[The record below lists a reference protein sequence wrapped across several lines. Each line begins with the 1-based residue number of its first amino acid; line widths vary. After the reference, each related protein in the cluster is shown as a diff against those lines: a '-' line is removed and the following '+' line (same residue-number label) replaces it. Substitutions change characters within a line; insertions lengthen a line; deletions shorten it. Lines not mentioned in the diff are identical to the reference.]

1 MSTTLEPAFLRTL
14 ILVTSFRGDDMD
26 RACAFLL
33 LLAMKLGQIDAGMMP
48 AEICG
53 ESKTMAGCAVASLL
67 TQKLLEPI
75 GRVRSSSPLA
85 NGRKV
90 SLLSIPANRMATA
103 RTWLAQRGYTTET
116 AQLEMN
122 IAV

>member
-1 MSTTLEPAFLRTL
+1 MSTPQLSPEFLRTL
-14 ILVTSFRGDDMD
+14 IIVTGFRGEDID

-33 LLAMKLGQIDAGMMP
+33 LLSLKVGPIDAGMMP

-53 ESKTMAGCAVASLL
+53 ESKTLAGCATASLL

-90 SLLSIPANRMATA
+90 SLLQIPANRMAAA
-103 RTWLAQRGYTTET
+103 RTWLAVRGYTTET
-116 AQLEMN
+116 AQLEMA
-122 IAV
+122 I